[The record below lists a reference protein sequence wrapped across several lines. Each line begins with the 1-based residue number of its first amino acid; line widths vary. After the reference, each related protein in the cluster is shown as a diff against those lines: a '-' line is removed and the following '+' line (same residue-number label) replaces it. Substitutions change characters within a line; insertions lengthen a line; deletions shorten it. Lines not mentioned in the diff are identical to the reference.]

1 MSSTPH
7 GSRFAAIRRRV
18 EKLGGLVREYYVAPH
33 RAALAR
39 AKRDEDDVF
48 MLLVFSEM
56 MGIPNPAS
64 FYTLELQPLLF
75 ERFHEWHL
83 RMGMES
89 SPLDGFR
96 CC

>member
-1 MSSTPH
+1 MSPRSERLDH
-7 GSRFAAIRRRV
+7 VRARLR
-18 EKLGGLVREYYVAPH
+18 KLGALVREYYVAPH

-64 FYTLELQPLLF
+64 FYTLELQPLLY